1 MAEGVRISTKA
12 ELFEQRKRE
21 YLQAGYLIQSEQPIP
36 INGLCSFVATR
47 LTVESDISSQ
57 P

>member
-1 MAEGVRISTKA
+1 MSEGALISTKA
-12 ELFEQRKRE
+12 ELFERRKQE

-36 INGLCSFVATR
+36 INGLCSFVVSRMA
-47 LTVESDISSQ
+47 VESDVSFL